1 MSNQPYHTI
10 IIGGGAAGIMCA
22 ATLLERSDFSGCIAI
37 IDRNPH
43 L

>member
-1 MSNQPYHTI
+1 MSQSYHTI
-10 IIGGGAAGIMCA
+10 IIGGGAAGLMCA
-22 ATLLERSDFSGCIAI
+22 ATLLEREDFTGRIAI